1 MNVLYHSLPAV
12 KMLSAFYKEQWQK
25 NRVRRIE
32 LFMTTK
38 LAVLVAISWLMK
50 LLNVADL
57 LENTLYSAVYSK
69 K

>member
-1 MNVLYHSLPAV
+1 
-12 KMLSAFYKEQWQK
+12 
-25 NRVRRIE
+25 
-32 LFMTTK
+32 MTTK
-38 LAVLVAISWLMK
+38 LAVLVVISWLME